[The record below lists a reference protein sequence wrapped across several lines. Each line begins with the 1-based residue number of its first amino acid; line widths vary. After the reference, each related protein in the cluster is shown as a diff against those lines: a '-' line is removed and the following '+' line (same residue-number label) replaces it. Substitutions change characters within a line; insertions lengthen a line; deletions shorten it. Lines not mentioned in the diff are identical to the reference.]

1 MTTKDAQE
9 PEDWRDVI
17 PPPIFIDADTLA
29 AAGML
34 DDPEAPELTEEQF
47 EELVGEMRDARE
59 QADAEGSA

>member
-1 MTTKDAQE
+1 M
-9 PEDWRDVI
+9 I

-59 QADAEGSA
+59 EADAEGSA